1 MKKIKAEYIWMDG
14 HKPTEKLRS
23 KTKILNEKI
32 KNIDDLPIWGFD
44 GSSTMQ
50 ATGHLSDCML
60 KPVKYIPDPIRGGD
74 NVIVL
79 CEVFNADVS
88 VFLRGARFSL
98 FYCNECDE
106 APPLTLTNLLHHI
119 FAIHSSPQNVLE
131 SIGIKESLCLA
142 KTRPFFP

>member
-1 MKKIKAEYIWMDG
+1 MSNDGIPMSDEDIYGQRHPIESVDLIAAKLAEL
-14 HKPTEKLRS
+14 EEELS
-23 KTKILNEKI
+23 
-32 KNIDDLPIWGFD
+32 
-44 GSSTMQ
+44 Q
-50 ATGHLSDCML
+50 LSDEDAQGWTQAKAKCA
-60 KPVKYIPDPIRGGD
+60 PDLVNDDFKLMFLR
-74 NVIVL
+74 